1 MNLKAGLYQQQALKL
16 AMTQDLSQAIALLQY
31 SAQDLDAFLEAK
43 AAENPLISIE
53 FDSYENGERKR
64 KIKKNL
70 MDSDSKNWIEQIGEQ
85 KDSLEDYLF
94 SQLNINELDSKN
106 IKIFQLLIRNIDENG
121 YLRASVQ
128 DVAKQC
134 KESEKRVEE
143 VLHMLQQLEPA
154 GVAAR
159 DLRECLLLQVARLEC
174 PNYTLEII
182 RDYFMPF
189 ADKKWK
195 EISKKLGITLN
206 DIQMISDFIQTLQPR
221 PCSGFSNDKPSF
233 IVPDVIVDVMED
245 QLHVRMSG
253 DSLSKITLNEGYY
266 KELKV
271 HGDKRVNQFLQEKY
285 QEFQWIARGIQ
296 QRRETI
302 FKVMSKIAEKQSEC
316 MRKGLAFL
324 RPMTMK
330 EVADELDIHES
341 TVSRTVRDKYVQ
353 APFGTVELRE
363 FFTSSLQSLASD
375 DVSAMEA
382 KSAIQSLIKREDK
395 KRPLSDQEIAD
406 TLKKEKSIILSRRTV
421 AKYREQ
427 LKIPSSSKRKRF

>member
-1 MNLKAGLYQQQALKL
+1 MNLKAGLYQQQTLKL

-31 SAQDLDAFLEAK
+31 SSQDLAAFLEEK
-43 AAENPLISIE
+43 AADNPLISLE
-53 FDSYENGERKR
+53 TENYEKRERKR
-64 KIKKNL
+64 KIKKNS
-70 MDSDSKNWIEQIGEQ
+70 MESDSKSWIEQIRDE

-94 SQLNINELDSKN
+94 SQINLHEINCKDK
-106 IKIFQLLIRNIDENG
+106 KIFRILIRNLDENG
-121 YLRASVQ
+121 YLRITTQELAQ
-128 DVAKQC
+128 QC
-134 KESEKRVEE
+134 KESEKRIEE
-143 VLHMLQQLEPA
+143 VLHKLQLLEPA

-159 DLRECLLLQVARLEC
+159 DLQECLLLQIARMEC
-174 PNYTLEII
+174 PEYTLEVI
-182 RDYFMPF
+182 RDFFMPF

-195 EISKKLGITLN
+195 IISKKLGITLN
-206 DIQMISDFIQTLQPR
+206 DIQSISDFIQTLQPR
-221 PCSGFSNDKPSF
+221 PCAGFSTDKPSF
-233 IVPDVIVDVMED
+233 IVPDVVVEIMED
-245 QLHVRMSG
+245 QLVIRMA
-253 DSLSKITLNEGYY
+253 DDTISKVSLNEGYY
-266 KELKV
+266 KELKI
-271 HGDKRVNQFLQEKY
+271 HGDKQVNQFLQEKH
-285 QEFQWIARGIQ
+285 QEFQWILRGIQ

-316 MRKGLAFL
+316 MQKGLAFL

-363 FFTSSLQSLASD
+363 FFTSSLQSLTSE

-382 KSAIQSLIKREDK
+382 KSAIQLLIKEEDK
-395 KRPLSDQEIAD
+395 KKPLSDQEIAD
-406 TLKKEKSIILSRRTV
+406 TLKNKDSIVLSRRTV